1 MRRRLALYFFVNKVC
16 AIMRAEL
23 NGWENI
29 TMSSMDKMWASLI
42 AIALMLVASVLITFA
57 RSKTKGI
64 IRVVLT
70 IVAFLLLILIVFL
83 MLLSMF

>member
-1 MRRRLALYFFVNKVC
+1 
-16 AIMRAEL
+16 
-23 NGWENI
+23 
-29 TMSSMDKMWASLI
+29 MSSMDKMWASLI

-70 IVAFLLLILIVFL
+70 IFAFLLLILIVFL